1 MIDISPYQQKLSW
14 LQEWINARI
23 DGHISPPMWVNL
35 DAIHKF
41 DYTIDQVMKIFQQ
54 TGVYYYREKDVIENP
69 AIPISFEQYC
79 LYKQSNH
86 NN

>member
-1 MIDISPYQQKLSW
+1 MIDISIYEQKLLW

-23 DGHISPPMWVNL
+23 DGRISPPMWVTL

-54 TGVYYYREKDVIENP
+54 TGVFYYREKDVIENP
-69 AIPISFEQYC
+69 AIPISFEQFC
-79 LYKQSNH
+79 VYKQLNH